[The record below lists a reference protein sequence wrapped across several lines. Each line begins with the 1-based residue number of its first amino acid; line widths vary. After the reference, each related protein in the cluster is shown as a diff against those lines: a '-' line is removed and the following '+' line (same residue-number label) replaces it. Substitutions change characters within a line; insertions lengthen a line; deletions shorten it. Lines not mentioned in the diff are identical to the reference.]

1 MTSASNRRQAIT
13 TRAQAAMRTTH
24 RVTVLCLL
32 AVLFTT
38 GDADQPLFD
47 LFGAP
52 GGEEQK
58 CTGAQIVKTRTA
70 LLVWGQCGGG
80 AGVANR
86 SVWLRRSTN
95 WGGVSLPA
103 GCDRLLL

>member
-1 MTSASNRRQAIT
+1 MGT
-13 TRAQAAMRTTH
+13 TR
-24 RVTVLCLL
+24 RVTVICLL
-32 AVLFTT
+32 AVLLAT

-58 CTGAQIVKTRTA
+58 CTGAQIVKTRTE

-103 GCDRLLL
+103 GCGRLI